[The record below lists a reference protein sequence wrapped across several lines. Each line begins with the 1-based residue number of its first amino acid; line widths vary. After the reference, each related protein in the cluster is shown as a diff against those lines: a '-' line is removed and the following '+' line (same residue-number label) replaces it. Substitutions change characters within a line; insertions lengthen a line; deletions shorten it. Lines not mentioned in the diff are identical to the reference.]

1 MVETSKSIKVRY
13 EILWGVIDMKMKRIP
28 RRLWKKLTKTKIYN
42 YLPDKWAV
50 SIKYRNHFY
59 RKLDLK
65 NPKTFNEKLQW
76 LKLYDRRPEYTRMV
90 DKYLAKEYVASIIGE
105 EYIIPTLG
113 VWKSFDEID
122 FDALPDQF
130 VLKCNHGS
138 GDAVICKDKKT
149 LDVAAARKKLTAAL
163 EQDYY
168 LVSREWPYKNVD
180 RVILAE
186 QYIEDSVTHDA
197 RDYKLFCFNGE
208 VKSFVV
214 DVDRFISH
222 RSIWYERDRR
232 ILPFTYKAYPSCTER
247 NIELPKD
254 LDQMIYLAE
263 KLAQSIPFLRVDF
276 YYVNERIYVGELTF
290 YPGSGLLPFTD
301 EEGDI
306 LLGQWLNLPEIIK

>member
-1 MVETSKSIKVRY
+1 
-13 EILWGVIDMKMKRIP
+13 MKMKRIP

-65 NPKTFNEKLQW
+65 KPQTFNEKLQW

-90 DKYLAKEYVASIIGE
+90 DKCLAKEYVASIIGE

-149 LDVAAARKKLTAAL
+149 LDIAAARKKLTAAL

-186 QYIEDSVTHDA
+186 QYLEDAETHDA
-197 RDYKLFCFNGE
+197 RDYKFFCFGGE
-208 VKSFVV
+208 VKCFKV
-214 DVDRFISH
+214 DLDRFVGRH
-222 RSIWYERDRR
+222 ANWYDRDGK
-232 ILPFTYKAYPSCTER
+232 ILPYGTKGAEPLYDREVILPSKL
-247 NIELPKD
+247 NKIIE
-254 LDQMIYLAE
+254 LAE
-263 KLAQSIPFLRVDF
+263 KLSSGYPFMRVDF
-276 YYVNERIYVGELTF
+276 YYIDGKIYSGELTF
-290 YPGSGLLPFTD
+290 YPASGLTPFTD
-301 EEGDI
+301 MEWDRI
-306 LLGQWLNLPEIIK
+306 MGQWLKLPETKRT

>member
-1 MVETSKSIKVRY
+1 
-13 EILWGVIDMKMKRIP
+13 MKMKRIP

-149 LDVAAARKKLTAAL
+149 LDIAAARKKLTAAL

-168 LVSREWPYKNVD
+168 LVSREWPYKNVE
-180 RVILAE
+180 RRIIAE
-186 QYIEDSVTHDA
+186 QYLEDSVTHDA
-197 RDYKLFCFNGE
+197 RDYKFFCFGGE
-208 VKSFVV
+208 TRCFKV
-214 DVDRFISH
+214 DYYRMAAH
-222 RSIWYERDRR
+222 HANWYTPDGD
-232 ILPFTYKAYPSCTER
+232 ILPFSYER
-247 NIELPKD
+247 TRPCEEVCVNIPNDLPVMVK
-254 LDQMIYLAE
+254 LAE
-263 KLAQSIPFLRVDF
+263 KLSRAIPFLRVDF
-276 YYVNERIYVGELTF
+276 YYVNQKIYVGELTF
-290 YPGSGLLPFTD
+290 FPGSGLLPFSD
-301 EEGDI
+301 VKWDI
-306 LLGQWLNLPEIIK
+306 TLGQWLTLPQQKTT